1 MPVSLPT
8 PRPQPDAASYPLTE
22 LNLFDRLTRATYK
35 EKYGE
40 QAPVW
45 NKDRRIQRWFD
56 SSADSLPPDEPYII
70 EYYAQ
75 VGGVTMRRRAAI
87 TNAEASTPNLPGQ
100 YAYAKYVPAPSGA
113 WTDILDTLGRPTG
126 ERQYMSNE
134 DLSHYT
140 DAVAIAQQ
148 LRSVPGVDSVSDP
161 FETVMGGPY
170 AYRFDD
176 TENRRFWN
184 LRING
189 DNVVS
194 VGRLLKAQYAFG
206 VGAPGHWTC
215 NNNYIQWVSDIPVD
229 VGERDLRPEVPIPQ
243 RPLRPNERIIEGSP
257 FSGPQV
263 ERVDKSETIAKDDA
277 AAMPGRVAEILRRV
291 TAIQE
296 ALTK

>member
-8 PRPQPDAASYPLTE
+8 PRPQPDASSYPLTE

-56 SSADSLPPDEPYII
+56 SSAASLPPDEPYII

-100 YAYAKYVPAPSGA
+100 FDYPKYVPAASGA
-113 WTDILDTLGRPTG
+113 YTEILDSLGKPTG
-126 ERQYMSNE
+126 ERQYMPND
-134 DLSHYT
+134 DLSHFL
-140 DAVAIAQQ
+140 DAVVIAQE
-148 LRSVPGVDSVSDP
+148 LASVPGVDSVSEP
-161 FETVMGGPY
+161 FETILAGPY
-170 AYRFDD
+170 AYRFDA
-176 TENRRFWN
+176 TEKRRFWN
-184 LRING
+184 LKING
-189 DNVVS
+189 DNTVS
-194 VGRLLKAQYAFG
+194 VGRLLKLKYSSG
-206 VGAPGHWTC
+206 VGAPGHWIC
-215 NNNYIQWVSDIPVD
+215 SNNYVQWVSDIPTD

-243 RPLRPNERIIEGSP
+243 RTLRANERIIEGSP
-257 FSGPQV
+257 FSGPLV
-263 ERVDKSETIAKDDA
+263 ERTDKSETIAKDDA